1 MGFGE
6 NLSST
11 WIPADI
17 ALISNFS
24 CWNFSCNSRGYSWLG
39 MVAALCEAATREKAD
54 GQTWVLICDGHGS
67 HVNADFIRHCREHDI
82 VLLILPPHSSHL
94 TQPLN
99 VAVFGPLKK
108 AMAVEL
114 QHIIHTEVLRIQKAE
129 WMSAYVRART
139 RALSSSNIISAF
151 SGAGLFPFSP
161 SKVLPKSDTNEALPL
176 DRTLDPA
183 IIPSSPI
190 EVSTFQTARST
201 LLRYMSENPAF
212 HTSDDLNF
220 KDARH
225 ISSATPP
232 LRALLDLSS
241 EGEPSKCGSV
251 SNEFRKNSNSNQSI
265 L

>member
-17 ALISNFS
+17 ALTSNFS

-161 SKVLPKSDTNEALPL
+161 SKIL
-176 DRTLDPA
+176 RR
-183 IIPSSPI
+183 IPEIRQVWGATTRSNTRSSNY
-190 EVSTFQTARST
+190 SKLAHRSF
-201 LLRYMSENPAF
+201 N
-212 HTSDDLNF
+212 
-220 KDARH
+220 
-225 ISSATPP
+225 
-232 LRALLDLSS
+232 
-241 EGEPSKCGSV
+241 V
-251 SNEFRKNSNSNQSI
+251 SNCTKHSFEIYERKSCIPYIWRSEFQGRDTSPQRPPHFGLYSTSPQRASLQSI
-265 L
+265 SLVWFDIF